1 MKLLLELSGENPTIP
16 FAEISCIGTVLDQR
30 AQVAVVDCPQP
41 AEASRL
47 AMTRRVMEYLGECDP
62 GVHAF
67 FRLLKELAIES
78 EHPFA
83 GRCSKVHAGDSRIV
97 QGCSQQEFE
106 RLIGTM
112 IQGPVS
118 LDYPKTEFRAI
129 LSEDRC
135 YFGTVLFSI
144 DRGRYNRRNPG
155 SRSFFHPGVMMPR
168 MARAL
173 VNISCAQQGELL
185 LDPFCGTGGILI
197 EAGLIGIDAVGSDVD
212 PQMVKGSRKN
222 VPACELI
229 VADSIHLPF
238 HNCSADAVVTD
249 LPYGQSVSI
258 KKDDTIERLYD
269 DAFQELARVLKPGKR
284 AVVVSHRDI
293 SDIAV
298 RHMRVIQQ
306 HEQRVHKSLIRR
318 VLVLEKSKMR
328 NFLQ

>member
-16 FAEISCIGTVLDQR
+16 FAEIDCIGTVLDQR
-30 AQVAVVDCPQP
+30 AQVAVVDCPKP

-47 AMTRRVMEYLGECDP
+47 AMTHRVMEYLGECDAS
-62 GVHAF
+62 VHAF
-67 FRLLKELAIES
+67 SRLLKELAIES

-83 GRCSKVHAGDSRIV
+83 GRCSKVHAGDSGIV

-112 IQGPVS
+112 IRGPVS
-118 LDYPKTEFRAI
+118 LDYPKTEYRAI

-135 YFGTVLFSI
+135 YFGRMLFSI
-144 DRGRYNRRNPG
+144 DRGSYDRRNPG
-155 SRSFFHPGVMMPR
+155 NRSFFHPGVMMPR

-173 VNISCAQQGELL
+173 VNISCAQHGDLL

-197 EAGLIGIDAVGSDVD
+197 EAELICIDAVGSDVD
-212 PQMVKGSRKN
+212 PLMVKGSRKN
-222 VPACELI
+222 VSACDLV
-229 VADSIHLPF
+229 VADSIRLPL

-269 DAFQELARVLKPGKR
+269 DAFQELTRVLRPGKR

-293 SDIAV
+293 SDIAG
-298 RHMRVIQQ
+298 RHMSVIQR
-306 HEQRVHKSLIRR
+306 HEQRVHKSLTRK
-318 VLVLEKSKMR
+318 VLVLEKS
-328 NFLQ
+328 